1 MENGATTP
9 NPSSDQSEGPVF
21 QGGTCSTNICVEA
34 RLHMTR
40 FLIRKV
46 SKSNFI
52 CSFTGFVTVEVV
64 KGDFM
69 PNLDVGGLP
78 HCYVLAK
85 WLKNEN
91 GVDDKF

>member
-1 MENGATTP
+1 
-9 NPSSDQSEGPVF
+9 
-21 QGGTCSTNICVEA
+21 
-34 RLHMTR
+34 MTR